1 MTTAVDVS
9 KYIRARMDVLGEMQ
23 VQKLTYYAQAW
34 TLAWTGEPL
43 FDDKIE
49 AWAMGPV
56 LPSLRYRRDKGDA
69 TAVGDARAAAIIDAV
84 VGHYGELTGAQL
96 RDLTH
101 AEAPWHE
108 TYANRGHMRRECSD
122 EVERDLMRRFYSN
135 QSLQGEGPK
144 SPQVFYEEPDL
155 EELDA
160 IVDANAERWREALD
174 LLSR

>member
-9 KYIRARMDVLGEMQ
+9 KYIRSRINVLGEMQ

-34 TLAWTGEPL
+34 SLAWTGEPL

-56 LPSLRYRRDKGDA
+56 LPSLRYRRDDGDP
-69 TAVGDARAAAIIDAV
+69 TAVDDPKAVAIIDAV
-84 VGHYGELTGAQL
+84 VGHYGKFTGRQL
-96 RDLTH
+96 GDLTH
-101 AEAPWHE
+101 AETPWRE
-108 TYANRGHMRRECSD
+108 TYANRGHTRRECSD
-122 EVERDLMRRFYSN
+122 EVARDLMRRFYSN

-144 SPQVFYEEPDL
+144 APQAFYEEPDL
-155 EELDA
+155 DELDA
-160 IVDANAERWREALD
+160 IVDANAERWHEALD